1 MRGERTHMAKEND
14 DLKRVK
20 ELIAIMKDNDLVE
33 VTIEHGED
41 KLCLKRSS
49 GLEIPPAALPVYAPA
64 PSAAPAASPASA
76 GATEATDDLIE
87 IPSPM
92 VGTFY
97 EAASPDSDPFLQI
110 GAPVSPQSV
119 CCIVEAMK
127 VMNEIKAEVSGTL
140 SQILVRN
147 GQAVEY
153 GQILFKVKPN

>member
-1 MRGERTHMAKEND
+1 MANENS
-14 DLKRVK
+14 DLKMVK

-33 VTIEHGED
+33 VKIEHGED
-41 KLCLKRSS
+41 KLCLKRSA
-49 GLEIPPAALPVYAPA
+49 GPLVPPATLPPAAPPPGVT
-64 PSAAPAASPASA
+64 A
-76 GATEATDDLIE
+76 GATPASTEAAKGAEDLTD

-110 GAPVSPQSV
+110 GSRVSPQSV
-119 CCIVEAMK
+119 CCIIEAMK

-153 GQILFKVKPN
+153 GQVLFRVKPD

>member
-1 MRGERTHMAKEND
+1 MAQENS
-14 DLKRVK
+14 DLKMVK

-33 VTIEHGED
+33 VKIEHGED
-41 KLCLKRSS
+41 KLCLKRSA
-49 GLEIPPAALPVYAPA
+49 GQPVPPGNLPPAGP
-64 PSAAPAASPASA
+64 APAANPASTD
-76 GATEATDDLIE
+76 ATKVKEDLID

-110 GAPVSPQSV
+110 GSSVSPQSV
-119 CCIVEAMK
+119 CCIIEAMK

-153 GQILFKVKPN
+153 GQVLFKVKPD

>member
-1 MRGERTHMAKEND
+1 MAQENS
-14 DLKRVK
+14 DLKMVK

-33 VTIEHGED
+33 VKIEHGED
-41 KLCLKRSS
+41 KLCLKRSA
-49 GLEIPPAALPVYAPA
+49 GQAVPPETLPPAA
-64 PSAAPAASPASA
+64 PSPGVTPAANPPGT
-76 GATEATDDLIE
+76 GAQPPDETAEGKEDLID

-97 EAASPDSDPFLQI
+97 EAASPDSDPYLKI
-110 GAPVSPQSV
+110 GSHVSPQSV
-119 CCIVEAMK
+119 CCIIEAMK

-153 GQILFKVKPN
+153 GQVLFRVKPD

>member
-1 MRGERTHMAKEND
+1 MAQENS
-14 DLKRVK
+14 DLKMVK

-33 VTIEHGED
+33 VKIEHGED
-41 KLCLKRSS
+41 KLCLKRSA
-49 GLEIPPAALPVYAPA
+49 GQAVPPETLPH
-64 PSAAPAASPASA
+64 AAPAAANHPGT
-76 GATEATDDLIE
+76 GAQVPDETAEGKEDLID

-97 EAASPDSDPFLQI
+97 EAASPDSDPYLQI
-110 GAPVSPQSV
+110 GSHVSPQSV
-119 CCIVEAMK
+119 CCIIEAMK

-153 GQILFKVKPN
+153 GQVLFRVKPD

>member
-1 MRGERTHMAKEND
+1 MAQENS
-14 DLKRVK
+14 DLKMVK

-33 VTIEHGED
+33 VKIEHGED
-41 KLCLKRSS
+41 KLCLKRSA
-49 GLEIPPAALPVYAPA
+49 GQAVPPETLPPAA
-64 PSAAPAASPASA
+64 PSPGVTPAANLPG
-76 GATEATDDLIE
+76 GAQPPDETAEGKEDLID

-97 EAASPDSDPFLQI
+97 EAASPDSDPYLQI
-110 GAPVSPQSV
+110 GSHVSPQSV
-119 CCIVEAMK
+119 CCIIEAMK

-153 GQILFKVKPN
+153 GQVLFRVKPD

>member
-1 MRGERTHMAKEND
+1 MAQENS
-14 DLKRVK
+14 DLKMVK

-33 VTIEHGED
+33 VKIEHGED
-41 KLCLKRSS
+41 KLCLKRSAGQAVPS
-49 GLEIPPAALPVYAPA
+49 ATLPYVAPPPGVTPAAN
-64 PSAAPAASPASA
+64 PAS
-76 GATEATDDLIE
+76 TDAAKSNEDLID

-97 EAASPDSDPFLQI
+97 EAASPDSDPYLKI
-110 GAPVSPQSV
+110 GSHVSPQSV
-119 CCIVEAMK
+119 CCIIEAMK

-153 GQILFKVKPN
+153 GQILFRVKPD